1 MPAHTRSPDRETASP
16 QVLGALLVKE
26 GALRPAALERLLAT
40 QKETGERLGDAAI
53 RLGLVGEEVIAAA
66 LSRQLGL
73 PFEAGPLNPEPKAVR
88 LVRGAFARQRR
99 VVPLLLDGRTLR
111 VAMEDPLDLA
121 TLDDVQ
127 FQSGHRVQAVVTT
140 PSGVRNGLLTAYA
153 GEVSALARELPGKVE
168 AREKGRTLQSQS
180 SASEEP
186 LVRLV
191 DLLLRTAIEGGAS
204 DLHVEQG
211 VEEVI
216 VRERVDGILRRVTE
230 LPAAA
235 RTTLLA
241 RVKVMAGMD
250 ISVKRR
256 PQDGGFP
263 FSLEGRTLSIRVSTL
278 PVEGGEK
285 AVLRV
290 LDPKAAPADL
300 GELGFSPEDLRRT
313 RRLVQGGQGVVLA
326 TGPTGSGKSSTLF
339 GALGELEKGQMNVVT
354 LEDPIE
360 YRLNG
365 VSQVQ
370 VNPRSGLTFPSALRS
385 VLRQDPDVIMVGEIR
400 DRETAEIAM
409 SAAITGHL
417 VLSSLHTMDAPSG
430 IARLLQMGVQPY
442 LLAGGLAGIV
452 AQRLVRRRCAGCGGK
467 TEGCSSCYRGYR
479 GRTGIFQVL
488 AVTDPLREAI
498 TQGAG
503 TLEIRRMAVESGMG
517 TMSDDA
523 RRKVAEGI
531 TTAHE
536 VARVL
541 SDALSGAFVC
551 QRCRGPVSSAGMGC
565 PSCGWPRL
573 QKCICGLTLLLHWRF
588 CPECLRKAPP
598 KP

>member
-1 MPAHTRSPDRETASP
+1 MPERAKGPQIETMSPKVSGA
-16 QVLGALLVKE
+16 VLVEE
-26 GALRPAALERLLAT
+26 GALRPAGLERLLAI
-40 QKETGERLGDAAI
+40 QRETGERLGEAAI
-53 RLGLVGEEVIAAA
+53 RVGLVPEETIARA
-66 LSRQLGL
+66 LSKQLGL
-73 PFEAGPLNPEPKAVR
+73 PLEAGPLNPHPAAVR

-99 VVPLLLDGRTLR
+99 VVPLRLRGRTLR

-121 TLDDVQ
+121 TVDDLQ
-127 FQSGHRVQAVVTT
+127 FQSGHRVGVGVTT
-140 PSGVRNGLLTAYA
+140 PFAIRDGLRVAYR
-153 GEVSALARELPGKVE
+153 GEVSALARELPVPITPSGDQPE
-168 AREKGRTLQSQS
+168 ASRFSDDAGQ
-180 SASEEP
+180 AP

-211 VEEVI
+211 ADEVV

-230 LPAAA
+230 LPATA
-235 RTTLLA
+235 RTSLLA

-263 FSLEGRTLSIRVSTL
+263 FPVRDRTLSIRVSTL
-278 PVEGGEK
+278 PVVGGEK

-290 LDPKAAPADL
+290 LDPRAVPANL
-300 GELGFSPEDLRRT
+300 GALGFSHEDLLGI
-313 RRLVQGGQGVVLA
+313 RRLVRDGQGVVLV

-339 GALGELEKGQMNVVT
+339 GALGELDRSQLNVVT

-360 YRLNG
+360 YRLKG

-400 DRETAEIAM
+400 DRETAEITM

-417 VLSSLHTMDAPSG
+417 VLSTLYTIDAPSG
-430 IARLLQMGVQPY
+430 IARLLQMGVQPH
-442 LLAGGLAGIV
+442 LVAGGLSGIV
-452 AQRLVRRRCAGCGGK
+452 AQRLVRRRCHKCGGSV
-467 TEGCSSCYRGYR
+467 EGCSSCYRGYR

-488 AVTDPLREAI
+488 PVTDAVREAI
-498 TQGAG
+498 TQG
-503 TLEIRRMAVESGMG
+503 TDTIEIRRRAQEAGMG

-531 TTAHE
+531 TTPHE

-541 SDALSGAFVC
+541 S
-551 QRCRGPVSSAGMGC
+551 
-565 PSCGWPRL
+565 
-573 QKCICGLTLLLHWRF
+573 
-588 CPECLRKAPP
+588 
-598 KP
+598 